1 MHSCMLIYVQDVWN
15 CQHLLF
21 LLTVYK
27 LLSYDLY
34 VAVTRIPSAVII
46 LQTKN
51 IDFRAFVCG
60 KFWTQ
65 VYHNVLSTQTFHW
78 SAETSW
84 YFINSIVLV
93 ITSALK
99 LYKFTNICCQLEKE
113 ISLHCWKVLA
123 QARQIASET
132 DQLW

>member
-1 MHSCMLIYVQDVWN
+1 MFKMYEIVSIYYFCKLFTSC
-15 CQHLLF
+15 F
-21 LLTVYK
+21 LMIFN
-27 LLSYDLY
+27 

-51 IDFRAFVCG
+51 IDLRAFVCG

-132 DQLW
+132 DKLW